1 MGCMQAHTR
10 RTISILLGLA
20 VACMGASAASAQP
33 HKKGATAKHRGA
45 SGAAPRKPGGK
56 GLRTKRS
63 SSRNSAAQEAA
74 RLGTAVGQ
82 ACKGKASM
90 QRDEHRWVVLCS
102 NGKTYLV
109 DVPQTPGAPAVE
121 CSLAGNGPF
130 AGCFR

>member
-1 MGCMQAHTR
+1 MQARAR
-10 RTISILLGLA
+10 RSISILLGLA

-33 HKKGATAKHRGA
+33 QKKGATAKHRGA
-45 SGAAPRKPGGK
+45 SGAAPRKSGAR
-56 GLRTKRS
+56 GLRAKRS

-74 RLGTAVGQ
+74 RLGTVVGQ

-130 AGCFR
+130 PGCYR